1 MLVKDNALDLSFN
14 LADSKAY
21 QTMPAYNFWKGW
33 WAENPRNPI
42 EEVIKLLW
50 ENLINPNDY
59 LEGGFEYWARVLK
72 NGSFLEWHQ
81 DTCESH
87 YAAGEYLIADK
98 SLVYYV
104 EVSSDLCGGV
114 MEIAPYSDRLD
125 LETQCKN
132 TFSIDNNEIERIKPK
147 QNRFV
152 LIDSAQ
158 THRVTNIYQGTR
170 KNLATSIWKKTP
182 KLFQEHENWNRL
194 FSNPPQMQEIN
205 WQEKNN
211 SEFN

>member
-21 QTMPAYNFWKGW
+21 QTIPMYNYWKGW
-33 WAENPRNPI
+33 WAENPRNSI

-50 ENLINPNDY
+50 EDLINPDDY
-59 LEGGFEYWARVLK
+59 LEGGFEYWARAFEDL
-72 NGSFLEWHQ
+72 GSLEWHQ

-87 YAAGEYLIADK
+87 YVDDKYLIADK

-114 MEIAPYSDRLD
+114 MEIAPYRDRLN
-125 LETQCKN
+125 LEAQCKSALN
-132 TFSIDNNEIERIKPK
+132 VDTEAVERITPK
-147 QNRFV
+147 QNRFI

-158 THRVTNIYQGTR
+158 MHRVTRIHKGIR
-170 KNLATSIWKKTP
+170 KNLVSSIWKQTP
-182 KLFQEHENWNRL
+182 KLFQEHENWNRI
-194 FSNPPQMQEIN
+194 FVEEQKMEKIN
-205 WQEKNN
+205 WLEKRSN
-211 SEFN
+211 